1 MKLYDLFLSL
11 SDGKS
16 RKKKAHVEKLTIALT
31 AFSREIVEICVDQI
45 RESIGLV
52 LPRWRNTMN
61 LNYCPEQ
68 MTGRCV
74 LLVCV
79 SPLLIARLLESRCN
93 DVSFAQ
99 KHTSDRYGVGLQTD
113 CTLRET
119 TAVLAPMSSGF
130 EFDARRLT
138 RSRVSVCTWSCLPA
152 VRFDRGSDEVFSV
165 GRRGGGRTGPPAG
178 GSLCLVYARFMCTP
192 HHSTSPH
199 TVPAFCVLR
208 QSAD

>member
-1 MKLYDLFLSL
+1 
-11 SDGKS
+11 
-16 RKKKAHVEKLTIALT
+16 
-31 AFSREIVEICVDQI
+31 
-45 RESIGLV
+45 
-52 LPRWRNTMN
+52 
-61 LNYCPEQ
+61 

-165 GRRGGGRTGPPAG
+165 GRRGGGEEQVHPPG
-178 GSLCLVYARFMCTP
+178 EVYAWFMLGLCALPTTRP
-192 HHSTSPH
+192 VRTQCQRS
-199 TVPAFCVLR
+199 AFCVRVPTNPLHVESSPLDTLVVGASR
-208 QSAD
+208 QIFRPRRPQHHATLCRTRD